1 MSIDMT
7 VTVDSTGA
15 MYVMAGGACY
25 FVGSSDARD
34 FLEWVIRDVV
44 SE

>member
-1 MSIDMT
+1 MPIDMR
-7 VTVDSTGA
+7 VDVDSTGA
-15 MYVMAGGACY
+15 MFVMAGGGCY
-25 FVGSSDARD
+25 FVGSSAARD

>member
-1 MSIDMT
+1 MPVDMR
-7 VTVDSTGA
+7 VDVDSTGA
-15 MYVMAGGACY
+15 MFVMAGGGCY
-25 FVGSSDARD
+25 FVGSSDARE

>member
-1 MSIDMT
+1 MPIDMR
-7 VTVDSTGA
+7 VEVDSTGA
-15 MYVMAGGACY
+15 MFIMAGGGCY
-25 FVGSSDARD
+25 FVCSSDARE

>member
-1 MSIDMT
+1 MPIDMR
-7 VTVDSTGA
+7 VEVDSTGA
-15 MYVMAGGACY
+15 MYVMAGGGCY
-25 FVGSSDARD
+25 FVGGSVARE

>member
-1 MSIDMT
+1 MSIDMR
-7 VTVDSTGA
+7 VEIDSTGA
-15 MYVMAGGACY
+15 MYVMAGGGCY

-34 FLEWVIRDVV
+34 FLGWVIRDVV

>member
-1 MSIDMT
+1 MSIDMR
-7 VTVDSTGA
+7 VEVDSTGA
-15 MYVMAGGACY
+15 MYVMAGGGCY

>member
-1 MSIDMT
+1 MSIDLR
-7 VTVDSTGA
+7 VEVDSTGA
-15 MYVMAGGACY
+15 MYVMAGGGCY
-25 FVGSSDARD
+25 FVGSSGVRD

>member
-1 MSIDMT
+1 MSIDMR
-7 VTVDSTGA
+7 VEVDSTGA
-15 MYVMAGGACY
+15 MFVMAGGGCY
-25 FVGSSDARD
+25 FVGSSDARG

>member
-1 MSIDMT
+1 MLVDMR
-7 VTVDSTGA
+7 VEVDSTGA
-15 MYVMAGGACY
+15 MYVMAGGGCY

>member
-1 MSIDMT
+1 MRID
-7 VTVDSTGA
+7 VCLELDECGSVLLEANNKIYIVDSLE
-15 MYVMAGGACY
+15 VK
-25 FVGSSDARD
+25 D